1 MNIKLGFGPSPR
13 PQTIY
18 LNRQYPECLWY
29 FWDHA
34 ASRQIPIEH
43 ESLTGYLT
51 QIEIKQKEFRGK
63 PDIKLNFHMRCD
75 RAYKIEVGMDTLTA
89 KSLLSGLTKVADFT
103 QPITIAPEPGDTD
116 TVVFGK
122 IAIDGEIIYAP
133 YPEDTNWPDILQ
145 ALIDALG
152 AVADHR
158 LPSSSASP
166 APSSP
171 PVRAAAHPAPSS
183 PAPQS
188 SPPARS
194 QQPPKLPTLPSKP
207 KAADRCI
214 TDQQRSEFVALV
226 KGHRWST
233 EAVKLYLSA
242 AGYQHSS
249 TIDPADFEGICTG
262 ITQADT
268 RELFEEQAT
277 IAADRL
283 GTWEDAA

>member
-1 MNIKLGFGPSPR
+1 MTQQKLGFGPSPR

-34 ASRQIPIEH
+34 ASKQQPIEH

-51 QIEIKQKEFRGK
+51 QIEIKEKEFRGK
-63 PDIKLNFHMRCD
+63 TDIKLNFHLRCD
-75 RAYKIEVGMDTLTA
+75 RAYKIEVGLDTLTA
-89 KSLLSGLTKVADFT
+89 KSLLSGLMKVTDFT

-133 YPEDTNWPDILQ
+133 YPEDTIWPDILQ
-145 ALIDALG
+145 ALIDALR
-152 AVADHR
+152 AVGDHR
-158 LPSSSASP
+158 LPSSA
-166 APSSP
+166 
-171 PVRAAAHPAPSS
+171 VRAAHPAPSS

-194 QQPPKLPTLPSKP
+194 LPTPSASPKLPTLPPTSP
-207 KAADRCI
+207 NPTNDPRVI
-214 TDQQRSEFVALV
+214 TDAQRKDFVSLV
-226 KGHRWST
+226 RRNGWST
-233 EAVKLYLSA
+233 EAVKLYLSNV
-242 AGYQHSS
+242 GYSHSS
-249 TIDPADFEGICTG
+249 TIAPKDFESVCDG
-262 ITQADT
+262 ITQADMK
-268 RELFEEQAT
+268 RFFEDKAT
-277 IAADRL
+277 IAADQL